1 MRLGFI
7 RSTAL
12 TFISNGL
19 AFVVTMASAVVL
31 SRFLGP
37 AGRGVVD
44 VGTNFLSFSILI
56 LGLGL
61 PMANVFVVGKERKE
75 LSAVLGSNLLLAL
88 PTFFLLMPLFLM
100 NQHYRF
106 QFLRGITDLQFLL
119 VLITIP
125 FFNLKS
131 SIINIFLG
139 LQEMGDYNRLN
150 VLDRLLYLL
159 LLTVLLFGW
168 ANPTAALVATL
179 LNALILSL
187 WTVVL
192 LIKRNRVR
200 LTFNV
205 KVLKRLVK
213 YGLQSVVGNTIQ
225 KLNYRLDLFI
235 VNYYLPLNQVGFY
248 GAAVVIAETL
258 WGISGSIATVIFPIA
273 AASGDEAEMHHFTN
287 QVTRISF
294 AFITMFSLILAV
306 ISKPLILLFFG
317 RSFLPAIAALLWL
330 LPGITIFSV
339 SNILANYLAGAGLAV
354 KNTYSAMISSLVT
367 IALDL
372 LLIPWI
378 GINGASIATSIS
390 YSVFTLTTLIFYCQ
404 KTHSPLGEILI
415 LSRSDILFIKD
426 RIQRNLLKKK

>member
-1 MRLGFI
+1 MGFI